1 MVKVFGGMKKDLK
14 METLSHKGYIGS
26 LHYSK
31 EDKTFWGK
39 IEMIRSLVTFE
50 ADNAAELEK
59 AFQEAVDDYLA
70 TCKEQGVA
78 PEKPFKGVFN
88 VRIQPELHKAA
99 YEEALKEGVSLNK
112 FVEAS
117 ISNALLSHRV

>member
-1 MVKVFGGMKKDLK
+1 
-14 METLSHKGYIGS
+14 METLNYKGYICS

-31 EDKTFWGK
+31 ENKTFWGK

-50 ADNAAELEK
+50 TDNAADLES
-59 AFQEAVDDYLA
+59 AFQEAVEDYLA
-70 TCKEQGVA
+70 TCKEQGIT

-99 YEEALKEGVSLNK
+99 YEEALREGVSLNK
-112 FVEAS
+112 FVESS
-117 ISNALLSHRV
+117 IANALLSHGAWDF